1 MLSLAKRVLSV
12 PALFDSY
19 QSLIGAPRCHERFII
34 EMLNPAPGTRVLD
47 IGCGVGASVGYVPPS
62 VRYTGIDISEAY
74 IEEARK
80 RYGVRG
86 DFHCLSVSDA
96 DAAKLGRF
104 ENIFAFGVLHHL
116 PDETIRETVE
126 LVRRV
131 AVRGARFVTIDPCY
145 VPGQHWLARLL
156 IKNDRGQHV
165 RDVEGF
171 RRLLSP
177 LGDVESVVHH
187 DLLRVP
193 YTQLVMSVR
202 VL

>member
-19 QSLIGAPRCHERFII
+19 QSLIGAPRCHERFIT

-47 IGCGVGASVGYVPPS
+47 IGCGVGASLRYIPAT
-62 VRYTGIDISEAY
+62 VRYTGIDVSDAY
-74 IEEARK
+74 INEARR
-80 RYGVRG
+80 RYGERG
-86 DFHCLSVSDA
+86 EFHCLNVSDA
-96 DAAKLGRF
+96 DDAMLGRF

-116 PDETIRETVE
+116 SDETVRETVE

-131 AVRGARFVTIDPCY
+131 AVPGARFVTIDPCY
-145 VPGQHWLARLL
+145 VPGQRWIARLL
-156 IKNDRGQHV
+156 IKHDRGEHV

-171 RRLLSP
+171 HRLLSP
-177 LGDVESVVHH
+177 LGDVELVVRH

-193 YTQLVMSVR
+193 YTQLAMSVR